1 MSSSLEGN
9 KQTVRE
15 FCDLA
20 FNQKQPAEAA
30 SRYLGTT
37 YRQHNPMAGD
47 GVKSFVAFITGFVNK
62 FPQLRVA
69 LKRLVAEG
77 DLVAVHSHFVRN
89 PGDRGVAA
97 MDIFRLENGRIVE
110 HWDVL
115 QDVPEISA
123 NANTMF

>member
-1 MSSSLEGN
+1 MSSSIEAN
-9 KQTVRE
+9 KRTVRE

-20 FNQKQPAEAA
+20 FNHKQPAEAA
-30 SRYLGTT
+30 NRYLGPT

-47 GVKSFVAFITGFVNK
+47 GSEPFVAFITGFVNT